1 MEREVLLLKKN
12 SIAPKVLFFS
22 CLLAAALSASCNF
35 GLPIFLYAETGV
47 EDRAR
52 GVKVLGGS
60 DLPQIPNGT
69 KYSFIVLTDPHF
81 GEKKYKRRED
91 DFIKKFKELLQNSDE
106 GLKPRFIVN
115 IGDTL
120 DGGHEDEADDYN
132 KAAARWIQTAKDEL
146 GASDYKVYAILGNHD
161 LYNNGW
167 EVWKKKI
174 YPYTS
179 YYKFTINAGGA
190 SNGGFDFYFL
200 DSGNGTLGDPQIED
214 LERNLSASSRPKIIF
229 MHYPL
234 YAGGIFY
241 FALDDVHER
250 ARLIS
255 AFAESN
261 VKYVFEG
268 HKHQQHDY
276 DFNNFKEAVI
286 GAYLQERF
294 FGLVTVD
301 EAAASVQFTRMGY

>member
-1 MEREVLLLKKN
+1 MKN
-12 SIAPKVLFFS
+12 KSFALGFLFFS
-22 CLLAAALSASCNF
+22 CMLAASLFSACNW
-35 GLPIFLYAETGV
+35 GLPIFLYNATGV
-47 EDRAR
+47 EDRTR
-52 GVKVLGGS
+52 DVKVLSGN
-60 DLPQIPNGT
+60 DLPQVGNGG
-69 KYSFIVLTDPHF
+69 KYSFVVVTDCHF
-81 GEKKYKRRED
+81 GEKKYGRREE
-91 DFIKKFKELLQNSDE
+91 DFLKKFKELLQNSDE

-146 GASDYKVYAILGNHD
+146 GASDYKVYTILGNHD

-200 DSGNGTLGDPQIED
+200 DSGNGTLGGPQIED

-250 ARLIS
+250 ARLI
-255 AFAESN
+255 ADFAESN

-301 EAAASVQFTRMGY
+301 EAAGSVSFTRMSY

>member
-12 SIAPKVLFFS
+12 SIARGLLFFS
-22 CLLAAALSASCNF
+22 CLLATALFASCNF

-52 GVKVLGGS
+52 GVKVLRGS
-60 DLPQIPNGT
+60 DLPQIPNGI

-81 GEKKYKRRED
+81 GEKKYERRED

-146 GASDYKVYAILGNHD
+146 GASDYKVYTILGNHD

-200 DSGNGTLGDPQIED
+200 DSGNGTLGGPQIED

-276 DFNNFKEAVI
+276 DFNNFKETVI

-301 EAAASVQFTRMGY
+301 ETTASVSFTRMSY

>member
-1 MEREVLLLKKN
+1 MPLGGG
-12 SIAPKVLFFS
+12 AF
-22 CLLAAALSASCNF
+22 CLLQFWPSDFFVRGDGSRRPSARRQGSWGKRPSANSERNKIQLYRFDRPALWRKKIQA
-35 GLPIFLYAETGV
+35 
-47 EDRAR
+47 AR
-52 GVKVLGGS
+52 GRLYKKI
-60 DLPQIPNGT
+60 QR
-69 KYSFIVLTDPHF
+69 SFA
-81 GEKKYKRRED
+81 
-91 DFIKKFKELLQNSDE
+91 
-106 GLKPRFIVN
+106 
-115 IGDTL
+115 
-120 DGGHEDEADDYN
+120 GGHEDEADDYN

-146 GASDYKVYAILGNHD
+146 GASDYKVYTILGNHD

-200 DSGNGTLGDPQIED
+200 DSGNGTLGGPQIED

-276 DFNNFKEAVI
+276 DFNNFKETVI

-301 EAAASVQFTRMGY
+301 EAAGSVSFTRMSY